1 MASDLI
7 RITGMNSGLDTESI
21 ISAYTS
27 KANARLTK
35 AKGSLQRNKWTQDAW
50 KGLNT
55 KIYSLYANTLSNN
68 RLSSAYTKKKTTT
81 SNSALSVLAGDAAAD
96 GVQTAKIKSTASAG
110 YLTSGALKD
119 ATDGKTLEAGDDL
132 VSALGVNEGSVLS
145 FTTGKE
151 DNAKTY
157 KIQIGGEA
165 ADSDTTV
172 VNNMTELANALKKA
186 GVNANYD
193 QGNGRLF
200 VSSKKSGEA
209 NDFSFAVDSE
219 ASVKTLSKLGL
230 LDKKTAESAAK
241 NLGFEDASAMNKA
254 YGTSAVASKMAGSD
268 AVLELNGAEFK
279 SDTNTFAINGSTY
292 TINSMPSDPN
302 EEISITTG
310 TDYDAVYDVVKDMIK
325 EYNTVI
331 NEMTKLYNADA
342 AKSYDPLT
350 SEQKEEMTED
360 EVNEWEKKIK
370 DGLLSGDQTLYDVR
384 QAMID
389 ISMQGISTGKNGEA
403 LFGTDDNGK
412 PITMYL
418 ADFGIATAGYF
429 DTEEDERY
437 ALHID
442 GNSEDEVSAGKTDK
456 LKSLIASDP
465 EKTIRF
471 FQEFSSRLYDGLYK
485 KMSGNS
491 KLSSIYKVYND
502 KQLSEEQ
509 TNWEKKITDIE
520 DEITAIEDKWYDK
533 FSTMETLLAKMQGNQ
548 TAVSS
553 MFGM

>member
-27 KANARLTK
+27 KANSRLTK

-119 ATDGKTLEAGDDL
+119 AADGKTLEAGDDL
-132 VSALGVNEGSVLS
+132 VSALGVDESSVLS
-145 FTTGKE
+145 FTTGKG

-172 VNNMTELANALKKA
+172 VNNMTELADALKKA

-209 NDFSFAVDSE
+209 NDFSFAADSE

-241 NLGFEDASAMNKA
+241 NLGFEDASAMNEA

-389 ISMQGISTGKNGEA
+389 ISMQGISTGKNEEA